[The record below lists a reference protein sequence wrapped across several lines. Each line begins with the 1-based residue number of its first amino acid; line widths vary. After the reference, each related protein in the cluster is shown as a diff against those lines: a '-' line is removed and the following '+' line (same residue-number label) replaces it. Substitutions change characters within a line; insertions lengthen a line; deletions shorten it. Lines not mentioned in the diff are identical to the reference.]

1 MSLARRLT
9 FAYTKQNK
17 PLRAPERASRASFPP
32 PLKGSMTLEAAAAIP
47 LFLFFVMNL
56 LFIFE
61 AVRLQSGLQAALQ
74 QAGEQVCEAA
84 YYTKFGAES
93 GTEAAGGDTTDSDSG
108 GGGGAMSLL
117 VSETYVRN
125 KVTSYLGNAF
135 WNHTCIVG
143 GKAGL
148 SFAQSRIMT
157 EGDRVE
163 IIVNLRI
170 RPFVRV
176 VAFPDFAMQARYCGH
191 AWVGWTPGTGPAE
204 TGSGTGGDRKR
215 HREQRKSLCY
225 EVRGGIPHG
234 SGMHISQSPGP
245 GSACFTGRQH
255 EKRRRLNL
263 PSVRVLQTRRKR
275 DRVYHKRREPVSC
288 RPKLRGNSEAHF
300 HSRER
305 GCKRSLQALPGL
317 RRRTSGRP
325 LTAKAD

>member
-84 YYTKFGAES
+84 YYTRFGAES

-108 GGGGAMSLL
+108 GGGGGAMSLL
-117 VSETYVRN
+117 VYETYVRN

-204 TGSGTGGDRKR
+204 TGSGTGSSEKVYVTRYGEVYHTDPECIYLNPQVRAVPASQVDSMRSGDGSIYHPCECCRPGGNGIVYITKEGNR
-215 HREQRKSLCY
+215 YHADRNC
-225 EVRGGIPHG
+225 GGIVR
-234 SGMHISQSPGP
+234 HISTQESGAAKDHYRP
-245 GSACFTGRQH
+245 C
-255 EKRRRLNL
+255 
-263 PSVRVLQTRRKR
+263 
-275 DRVYHKRREPVSC
+275 PVC
-288 RPKLRGNSEAHF
+288 GEGHQGD
-300 HSRER
+300 H
-305 GCKRSLQALPGL
+305 
-317 RRRTSGRP
+317 
-325 LTAKAD
+325 